1 MRSKLPRR
9 LKFFHHPVDYSD
21 ELIHQEEAPA
31 MKITSLAYEAQD
43 LLTPVEQTPQKKSS
57 PEYAERAAL
66 ADLQDQRQGAAT
78 GEQEEIS
85 LQKLQN
91 LTDAVDSYMSSL
103 GVNLKFHIDEKTDT
117 VQVEVRD
124 PETQKLIRKIPA
136 DEMLELAAS
145 IEKWSACSWTEPSS
159 KKLRHDKKPAP
170 EFPERVFCRGCAYD

>member
-1 MRSKLPRR
+1 
-9 LKFFHHPVDYSD
+9 
-21 ELIHQEEAPA
+21 

-43 LLTPVEQTPQKKSS
+43 LLTPVEQTAQQKSS

-66 ADLQDQRQGAAT
+66 AGLQDRRQDAAT

-145 IEKWSACSWTEPSS
+145 IEKMVGLFLDRA
-159 KKLRHDKKPAP
+159 L
-170 EFPERVFCRGCAYD
+170 